1 MPLLAAFR
9 LLFALASLAILAV
22 SAYLLWSWFDG
33 YPVYLGDGQ
42 YGRGREDWRLW
53 TGLGLLAWSFLG
65 RFVIVFL
72 TAKSDR
78 TKPDFARRPGGT
90 IVSVTGAT
98 LHYEISGRTDGPTV
112 VLTHGWGLDSTIW
125 ANVKTRLEANYRV
138 IAWDLAGLGRSTRS
152 PHRETSLEA
161 FAEDLGVVTT
171 LAGEEPLIL
180 VGHSIGGMT
189 IQTFARERPECFAR
203 RVAAVVLLNTTY
215 SNPLK
220 TMVFSPLATALRR
233 PVIEPM
239 MKLTIILQPV
249 FWLGAWQSYLSGS
262 AHLSARLG
270 FGRYVT
276 RKQLDHT
283 ALLTTRN
290 APGVQARGNLAM
302 FRWDAGVSLSD
313 KITPTLVIGGD
324 MDIVTKLEA
333 SEVIA
338 ARTSRSA
345 LKTVTGV
352 NHMGFLERGETYA
365 DEILAFLSSLTAA
378 AVRTPQPT
386 VEPPPVA

>member
-9 LLFALASLAILAV
+9 LLFTLASLAILAV

-33 YPVYLGDGQ
+33 YPVYLGEGQ

-65 RFVIVFL
+65 RFIVVFL
-72 TAKSDR
+72 TARPDR
-78 TKPDFARRPGGT
+78 TKPDFKRRPGGT
-90 IVSVTGAT
+90 IMSVTGAT
-98 LHYEISGRTDGPTV
+98 LHYEISGRADGPTV

-125 ANVKTRLEANYRV
+125 ADVKTKLEASYRV

-152 PHRETSLEA
+152 PDRETSLDA
-161 FAEDLGVVTT
+161 FADDLSIVTT
-171 LAGEEPLIL
+171 LAGEDPVIL

-189 IQTFARERPECFAR
+189 IQTFGRERPELFAR
-203 RVAAVVLLNTTY
+203 RVAGVVLLNTTY
-215 SNPLK
+215 TNPLK
-220 TMVFSPLATALRR
+220 TMMFSPLATALRR

-239 MKLTIILQPV
+239 MKLAIILQPV

-276 RKQLDHT
+276 RKQLDYT

-302 FRWDAGVSLSD
+302 FRWDAGIGLSD
-313 KITPTLVIGGD
+313 KTTPTLVIGGD

-338 ARTSRSA
+338 VRTSRST
-345 LKTVTGV
+345 LKTVAGV

-365 DEILAFLSSLTAA
+365 EEILAFISLVTTAA
-378 AVRTPQPT
+378 LETPRST
-386 VEPPPVA
+386 VEPTTVA